1 MTSCQY
7 GLRDDSVGVT
17 LCFAAG
23 EGAGPQAPGEYGLI
37 ASRHARESGI
47 YRVNLRTGTMSA
59 CYVQIRQELV
69 VCTEQ
74 AGPPPAGTASGAG
87 AAATGP
93 APGRAGPSATPP
105 QGGQSGGQAGP
116 EPRTAAAR
124 DSRGIPLTGATQ
136 ARTVSRPAFA
146 ATGRHAR
153 GLPVLAANRD
163 RSAHDAPAADPGDD
177 PVSAP
182 DLRRAAAE
190 RALALVEPGMR
201 LGIGTGSTAAAF
213 IALWATG
220 CARAST

>member
-1 MTSCQY
+1 MSRPMRVPSRRSLSRLSTGLLVAALAGLPLAAEAAGPYEFVAAPAVDLNRIYRIDRANGEVTSCQY

-23 EGAGPQAPGEYGLI
+23 EGAGPQTPGEYGLI

-47 YRVNLRTGTMSA
+47 YRVNYRTGETSA

-105 QGGQSGGQAGP
+105 QG
-116 EPRTAAAR
+116 T
-124 DSRGIPLTGATQ
+124 
-136 ARTVSRPAFA
+136 RP
-146 ATGRHAR
+146 
-153 GLPVLAANRD
+153 
-163 RSAHDAPAADPGDD
+163 
-177 PVSAP
+177 
-182 DLRRAAAE
+182 
-190 RALALVEPGMR
+190 
-201 LGIGTGSTAAAF
+201 
-213 IALWATG
+213 
-220 CARAST
+220 

>member
-1 MTSCQY
+1 MRLMPFFPPSPSPARLSACAALVLLACLPQAARAAGPYDFVAAPAVDLNRIYRIDRSTGEVTSCQY

-23 EGAGPQAPGEYGLI
+23 EGAGAQAPGEYGLI

-47 YRVNLRTGTMSA
+47 YRVNYRTGETSA

-105 QGGQSGGQAGP
+105 QG
-116 EPRTAAAR
+116 T
-124 DSRGIPLTGATQ
+124 
-136 ARTVSRPAFA
+136 RP
-146 ATGRHAR
+146 
-153 GLPVLAANRD
+153 
-163 RSAHDAPAADPGDD
+163 
-177 PVSAP
+177 
-182 DLRRAAAE
+182 
-190 RALALVEPGMR
+190 
-201 LGIGTGSTAAAF
+201 
-213 IALWATG
+213 
-220 CARAST
+220 

>member
-1 MTSCQY
+1 MPSLIPVLSPVHLCGLAVSAVLAGAALAPGGARAEGAYEFVAAPAIDLNRIYRIDRATGEVTSCQY

-23 EGAGPQAPGEYGLI
+23 EGAGPQAPGAYGLI

-47 YRVNLRTGTMSA
+47 YRINHRTGAMSA

-105 QGGQSGGQAGP
+105 QGGAGG
-116 EPRTAAAR
+116 
-124 DSRGIPLTGATQ
+124 
-136 ARTVSRPAFA
+136 RP
-146 ATGRHAR
+146 
-153 GLPVLAANRD
+153 
-163 RSAHDAPAADPGDD
+163 
-177 PVSAP
+177 
-182 DLRRAAAE
+182 
-190 RALALVEPGMR
+190 
-201 LGIGTGSTAAAF
+201 
-213 IALWATG
+213 
-220 CARAST
+220 

>member
-1 MTSCQY
+1 MPSLIPVFSLARLSGLALLAVLAFAPGGARAEGAYEFVAAPAVDLNRIYRIDRATGEVTSCQY

-23 EGAGPQAPGEYGLI
+23 EGAGPQNPGAYGLI

-47 YRVNLRTGTMSA
+47 YRINHRTGAMSA

-105 QGGQSGGQAGP
+105 QGGPG
-116 EPRTAAAR
+116 AR
-124 DSRGIPLTGATQ
+124 P
-136 ARTVSRPAFA
+136 
-146 ATGRHAR
+146 
-153 GLPVLAANRD
+153 
-163 RSAHDAPAADPGDD
+163 
-177 PVSAP
+177 
-182 DLRRAAAE
+182 
-190 RALALVEPGMR
+190 
-201 LGIGTGSTAAAF
+201 
-213 IALWATG
+213 
-220 CARAST
+220 